1 MKELLSDRVKAL
13 SESATLKM
21 ARLAA
26 ELKEKGENVISL
38 SLGEPDFDTPAHI
51 KDAASAALAEGYT
64 KYTPVPGL
72 PELRKAIV
80 HKFKRDNKLEYN
92 VNQIVVSNGAKQT
105 IANLCQALLNRGDE
119 VAVFTPYWVSYYD
132 IIRVSRGV
140 VVPVKA
146 GIETDYKVSPE
157 QLKTAL
163 SNKTK
168 FILFSSPCNPTG
180 SVYTKEELCAFAE
193 VIKDYPDLL
202 VVSDEIYEYI
212 NFQDEHWSIARCEG
226 MKDRTVVVNGFSKG
240 YAMTGWRLGYMAAPE
255 WLAKAC
261 GKIQSQCTSGA
272 NSFGQKAAVT
282 AIMGDMAPTE
292 AMANTYER
300 RKNLV
305 KDRLNA
311 IEGVEANDPQGAFY
325 IFPKISS
332 FFGKSYDGFEVNNAD
347 DLAIYLLKYALV
359 STVSGTPFGSP
370 ECIRLSFA
378 ASDEQLL
385 EAVRRLEESLS
396 NLK

>member
-1 MKELLSDRVKAL
+1 MKEMLSERVKAL

-21 ARLAA
+21 ARLAT

-38 SLGEPDFDTPAHI
+38 SLGEPDFDTPDHI
-51 KDAASAALAEGYT
+51 KAAAKDALDQGFT

-72 PELRKAIV
+72 AELRKAIV
-80 HKFKRDNKLEYN
+80 HKFKRDNKLDYD
-92 VNQIVVSNGAKQT
+92 VSQIVVSNGAKQT
-105 IANLCQALLNRGDE
+105 IANICQALLNKGDE
-119 VAVFTPYWVSYYD
+119 VAVITPYWVSYYD
-132 IIRVSRGV
+132 IIRVARGI

-146 GIETDYKVSPE
+146 GIETDYKVSAE
-157 QLKTAL
+157 QLEAAM
-163 SNKTK
+163 SNQTK
-168 FILFSSPCNPTG
+168 FVLFSSPCNPTG

-193 VIKDYPDLL
+193 VLKDYPDVL

-212 NFQDEHWSIARCEG
+212 NFSDEHWSIARCEG
-226 MKDRTVVVNGFSKG
+226 MKERTVVVNGFSKG

-282 AIMGDMAPTE
+282 AIMGDMTATRK
-292 AMANTYER
+292 MAATYER

-305 KDRLNA
+305 KDKLNA

-325 IFPKISS
+325 IFPKVSD
-332 FFGKSYDGFEVNNAD
+332 FFGKSYDGFEVKNAD

-385 EAVRRLEESLS
+385 EAVSRLEDVLGR
-396 NLK
+396 LK